1 MIAEPACHLC
11 GTPAPPVE
19 PGETPVEPG
28 QGADAAYRVP
38 LTWTTSVE
46 NGRLRVFCAS
56 CSRTHLRSIEGKLDS
71 AWW

>member
-1 MIAEPACHLC
+1 MTAEPTCHLC
-11 GTPAPPVE
+11 GT
-19 PGETPVEPG
+19 VEPG
-28 QGADAAYRVP
+28 QTPAQPGRSRADAESGIP

>member
-28 QGADAAYRVP
+28 QGAEYRVP